1 MEVAVLFE
9 RDLNKLIAEINL
21 FKNEEDA
28 WKIKDGIS
36 NSAGNL
42 TLHLVGNLNYFI
54 GTISSN
60 TNYVRDRDKEFSEK
74 NIPRIVLVEELQKVI
89 SLVKNALPKI
99 AEQTLKKDFPIP
111 LNGNILSTEDVL
123 IYLLAHLNYHLG
135 QVNYLRRII
144 N

>member
-21 FKNEEDA
+21 YKNEEDL
-28 WKIKDGIS
+28 WKIKDGVS

-42 TLHLVGNLNYFI
+42 ALHLIGNLNYFI
-54 GTISSN
+54 GTILTDN
-60 TNYVRDRDKEFSEK
+60 NYVRDRDKEFSEK
-74 NIPRIVLVEELQKVI
+74 NIPRIVLVEELQKLI
-89 SLVKNALPKI
+89 SLIKNTLPKLP
-99 AEQTLKKDFPIP
+99 EQTLKQDFPIP
-111 LNGNILSTEDVL
+111 LNGNILSTEDLL